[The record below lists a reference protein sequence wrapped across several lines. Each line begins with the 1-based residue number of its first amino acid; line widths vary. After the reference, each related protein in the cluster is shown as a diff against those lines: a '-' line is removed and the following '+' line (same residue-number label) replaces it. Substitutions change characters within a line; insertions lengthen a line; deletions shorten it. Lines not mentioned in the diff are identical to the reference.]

1 MALEEISLPERITGV
16 ALTTTSMRSPV
27 GEEEE
32 EYKVYLPL
40 VMKSY
45 WVEI

>member
-1 MALEEISLPERITGV
+1 VP
-16 ALTTTSMRSPV
+16 LTTTSMPSPV

-40 VMKSY
+40 VMKNY

>member
-1 MALEEISLPERITGV
+1 MIAWEDY
-16 ALTTTSMRSPV
+16 RSDTDHDIYPQRV

-40 VMKSY
+40 VMKNCRVDI
-45 WVEI
+45 W